1 MNETVVSET
10 SLVSLVSDL
19 VEWCVEKKVDLLER
33 TVFTIIESTTN

>member
-1 MNETVVSET
+1 MSGT

-19 VEWCVEKKVDLLER
+19 VELCVEKKLVDLLEM